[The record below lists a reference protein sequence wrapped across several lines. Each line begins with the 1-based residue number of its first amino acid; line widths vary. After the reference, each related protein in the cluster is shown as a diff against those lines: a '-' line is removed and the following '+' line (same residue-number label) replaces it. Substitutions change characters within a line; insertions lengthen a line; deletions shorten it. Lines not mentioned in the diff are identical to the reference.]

1 MNIFRFILNS
11 PQSSFDASETKIRS
25 SYFISLILR
34 RNNRNYSGRHRDS
47 KAQGYFA
54 YLLLNFLIKLL
65 SIRSIQVDS
74 L

>member
-1 MNIFRFILNS
+1 MFLMQHIFVTTQVHRGKGTQA
-11 PQSSFDASETKIRS
+11 QSVFD
-25 SYFISLILR
+25 
-34 RNNRNYSGRHRDS
+34 
-47 KAQGYFA
+47 

>member
-1 MNIFRFILNS
+1 MSRKTVTT
-11 PQSSFDASETKIRS
+11 QAQRS
-25 SYFISLILR
+25 K
-34 RNNRNYSGRHRDS
+34 GT
-47 KAQGYFA
+47 KAQSFFA